1 MESLMS
7 GERLKRKA
15 FLNKEGVK
23 YAARNSKEKY
33 VQMAL
38 RNGGYELH
46 EWTAADRNDFFGE
59 LVLHYLD
66 WANEQAET
74 GRIDKIIKDD

>member
-23 YAARNSKEKY
+23 YAARNSKEKIC
-33 VQMAL
+33 
-38 RNGGYELH
+38 
-46 EWTAADRNDFFGE
+46 ADGFKK
-59 LVLHYLD
+59 
-66 WANEQAET
+66 WW
-74 GRIDKIIKDD
+74 I